1 MLDAELI
8 DMMRAWL
15 VPFELDDDS
24 LAFEALVDAMA
35 ANPILIERP
44 IVVLGEKACL
54 GRPPENVAA
63 FLEDAGLSRG
73 QA

>member
-1 MLDAELI
+1 
-8 DMMRAWL
+8 
-15 VPFELDDDS
+15 
-24 LAFEALVDAMA
+24 MA

-54 GRPPENVAA
+54 GRPPENVSA